1 MPQDSFTLKY
11 IARELKEVFIG
22 GKISKINQP
31 TKDLL
36 SLLIYTRNGTV
47 KLDIDLSAKFC
58 RISAGEKTELPNP
71 KVAPNFCM
79 LLRKHLQNAEITDI
93 GQVDA
98 ERVIYFRLKC
108 FSEFEISEL
117 TLYLEIMGKYSNA
130 VLVKDSKILG
140 ALKTASLETGARRV
154 TLSGAVYRL
163 PEKQGKIEPT
173 DLEGL
178 NTLLPTS
185 SADVAKLIADSV
197 AGVSY
202 ATALDAVELYGERIT
217 GKMLYDYLNAEDYQP
232 CIIYRDG
239 EPVDFKA
246 RCQSGKR
253 RETLLKAQ
261 AEFYDYAVQKKLF
274 GDKKRK
280 LISALASAEKKVEKR
295 LAQSCEKLKE
305 CETGE
310 LVKLK
315 GELIT
320 ANIYAIERGVSRFE
334 AVNYYDENMAKITV
348 ELDPRLTPSQN
359 AQRYFKKYQKLKRT
373 AEALHAQRAESE
385 ERLDY
390 LKSIGSHLNLAESVD
405 DLKETEE
412 ELIALGL
419 LPAPKESGGKGGKKV
434 KSAESR
440 TPFRKYRLGEFTV
453 VCGRNNAQNDRL
465 TRGLSPT
472 DVWLHAKNFH
482 SAHVGIITLGKQPT
496 DEVIK
501 FASEVCAYYS
511 DARENDKVPVDY
523 TLKKYVKKPNGG
535 RLGFAVYTDFKTI
548 LVTPNA
554 HAEEREDE

>member
-11 IARELKEVFIG
+11 IARELSQTFVQ
-22 GKISKINQP
+22 GKISRINQP

-79 LLRKHLQNAEITDI
+79 LLRKHLQNAEITEI
-93 GQVDA
+93 KQVDA

-130 VLVKDSKILG
+130 VLVKDGKILG

-154 TLSGAVYRL
+154 TLSGAVYKL
-163 PEKQGKIEPT
+163 PEKQDKT
-173 DLEGL
+173 DPADLDGL
-178 NTLLPTS
+178 KKLLPTS
-185 SADVAKLIADSV
+185 SADVAKFIADSV
-197 AGVSY
+197 AGVAY
-202 ATALDAVELYGERIT
+202 ATALDAVEIYGENIT
-217 GKMLYDYLNAEDYQP
+217 GEMLYNYLNADDYQP
-232 CIIYRDG
+232 CVVMRDG
-239 EPVDFKA
+239 EPIDFKA
-246 RCQSGKR
+246 RIHGGER
-253 RETLLKAQ
+253 RETLLQAQ

-280 LISALASAEKKVEKR
+280 LISALNSAEKKVEKR
-295 LAQSCEKLKE
+295 LAQTYEKLKE
-305 CETGE
+305 CESGE
-310 LVKLK
+310 LIKLK

-320 ANIYAIERGVSRFE
+320 ANIYAIERGASKFE
-334 AVNYYDENMAKITV
+334 AVNYYDENMGKITV
-348 ELDPRLTPSQN
+348 ELDARLTPSQN
-359 AQRYFKKYQKLKRT
+359 AQKYFKKYQKLKRT
-373 AEALHAQRAESE
+373 AQTLHAQRAESE
-385 ERLDY
+385 ERADY
-390 LKSIGSHLNLAESVD
+390 LKSISANLNLAESVA
-405 DLKETEE
+405 DLKETED

-419 LPAPKESGGKGGKKV
+419 LPAPVEKGGKGGKKA
-434 KSAESR
+434 KNAESQ
-440 TPFRKYRLGEFTV
+440 TPFRKYRFGEFTV
-453 VCGRNNAQNDRL
+453 VCGRNNVQNDRL
-465 TRGLSPT
+465 TKGLPPT
-472 DVWLHAKNFH
+472 DLWLHAKNFH
-482 SAHVGIITLGKQPT
+482 SAHVGVITLGKQPT

-501 FASEVCAYYS
+501 FAAEVCAFYS

-523 TLKKYVKKPNGG
+523 TFKKYVKKPNGG

>member
-11 IARELKEVFIG
+11 VARELSQTFVQ
-22 GKISKINQP
+22 GKISRINQP

-58 RISAGEKTELPNP
+58 RISAGERVELPNP

-79 LLRKHLQNAEITDI
+79 LLRKHLQNAEITEI
-93 GQVDA
+93 KQVEG

-130 VLVKDSKILG
+130 VLVKDGKILG

-154 TLSGAVYRL
+154 TLSGALYKL
-163 PEKQGKIEPT
+163 PEKQDKVAPN

-178 NTLLPTS
+178 KRLLPS
-185 SADVAKLIADSV
+185 PCADRAKLIADGV
-197 AGVSY
+197 AGVAY
-202 ATALDAVELYGERIT
+202 ATAVDAVELYGENIT
-217 GKMLYDYLNAEDYQP
+217 AEQLYGYLNAEDYQP
-232 CIIYRDG
+232 CVVYRDG

-246 RCQSGKR
+246 RCHGGQR
-253 RETLLKAQ
+253 RESILQAQ
-261 AEFYDYAVQKKLF
+261 AEFYEYVTQKKLF
-274 GDKKRK
+274 GDRKRK
-280 LISALASAEKKVEKR
+280 LTSALSSAEKKVEKR
-295 LAQSCEKLKE
+295 LAQTYEKLKE
-305 CETGE
+305 CETSE
-310 LVKLK
+310 LVRLK

-320 ANIYAIERGVSRFE
+320 ANIYAVERGASRLE
-334 AVNYYDENMAKITV
+334 AVNYYDEGGAKITI

-359 AQRYFKKYQKLKRT
+359 AQKYYKRYQKLKRT
-373 AEALHAQRAESE
+373 AQTLNAQRAESE

-390 LKSIGSHLNLAESVD
+390 LKSIAAHLNLAESGD
-405 DLKETEE
+405 DLAEIEE
-412 ELIALGL
+412 ELIALSL
-419 LPAPKESGGKGGKKV
+419 LPPPKDKGGKGGKKKGTV
-434 KSAESR
+434 SE
-440 TPFRKYRLGEFTV
+440 TPFRKYRFGEFIV

-465 TRGLSPT
+465 TRGLAPT
-472 DVWLHAKNFH
+472 DLWMHAKSFH
-482 SAHVGIITLGKQPT
+482 SAHVGVMTLGKQPT

-501 FASEVCAYYS
+501 FAAELCAYYS
-511 DARENDKVPVDY
+511 DARGNDKVPVDY

-554 HAEEREDE
+554 HTEEREDE